1 MKNIKDLFLVED
13 WDHQPKIGDSKIG
26 HHILRI
32 KEHSILMDFLT
43 RRNEGSFLLCGHR
56 GTGKTSSLF
65 SAINEAQT
73 KRKTLLPILIKATSI
88 QFESE
93 KEQESIVKHLIYSLH
108 RTIKHDNNSS
118 DDFKKRVEELHKN
131 SLASKKGKQ
140 YSANEEKGKEY
151 SASIKFNLIPPIV
164 LIIASLAF
172 LTAGSSPHAWILSVI
187 SSVLGGIFVISF
199 ISKKWFKSSESSSSY
214 YIHEYTFENLLS
226 ELEELLDNYSNERK
240 ILFILDEFD
249 KTKETQNVLPKLK
262 MLLNQNN
269 TLFLFI
275 TVPDILDKLENRN
288 DPEYTLFSQVLFLK
302 RPLFK
307 EMKSFLDN
315 ICDFANSTCK
325 KEDQDYKMM
334 KNYLCYMSGTN
345 FFRLYS
351 QIRDVVSNKGD
362 KQCLDIHL
370 VNSHITKA
378 NLQQCIEWIYSRKQ
392 RHSPSQWQTN
402 DQILDALYDFTAVLE
417 NTPKNESVSIA
428 DDGATF
434 TIGTTGTYNPQGNQH
449 STIMDLLNLLTKQG
463 YLRHISDQ
471 TCSIVGNLPVFH
483 TDLAGIFVEEQ
494 RVLKNAYEDFRRQIV
509 SFANLKT
516 RYVDDAGTPF
526 DTDAFEAKWD
536 QIHLCLAPFP
546 IDFESCKTA
555 RDFHD
560 QIASANSP
568 IIPTEQLQEQS
579 NILRHA
585 LYVLNRSYVDLL
597 SQIFTKALK
606 MEIQGPY
613 SDISNGFFST
623 LGIPNTNL
631 TNTTLRFTLENK
643 LFKNIVIAFEPTDE
657 FLDSVKSKNITN
669 NMIICL
675 GDPSQASQYER
686 RSFVITESAHLKNVI
701 KKIPLKGKDDHEIIF
716 YFMKLPLHSSDVEKI
731 LQVICDLFQ
740 KNDSSNKV
748 ML

>member
-1 MKNIKDLFLVED
+1 MKNTKDLFLVED
-13 WDHQPKIGDSKIG
+13 WDHQPKIGDLKIG
-26 HHILRI
+26 RHILRV

-88 QFESE
+88 QFEFK

-108 RTIKHDNNSS
+108 RTIKRDNNGS
-118 DDFKKRVEELHKN
+118 DDFKKRVEELYKN
-131 SLASKKGKQ
+131 SLASKKEKQ
-140 YSANEEKGKEY
+140 YFVGEEKGKEH
-151 SASIKFNLIPPIV
+151 STSIKFNLIPPII
-164 LIIASLAF
+164 LIVASLAF
-172 LTAGSSPHAWILSVI
+172 LTAGLSPHAWILSVI
-187 SSVLGGIFVISF
+187 SSVLGGIFAISF
-199 ISKKWFKSSESSSSY
+199 ISKKWFKASESSSSY

-249 KTKETQNVLPKLK
+249 KTEETQNVLSKLK

-275 TVPDILDKLENRN
+275 TVPDILNKLESRN

-325 KEDQDYKMM
+325 KEEKDYKMM

-370 VNSHITKA
+370 VNSQITKA

-402 DQILDALYDFTAVLE
+402 DQILDALYDFTAILE
-417 NTPKNESVSIA
+417 NTPKNDSVSIA

-434 TIGTTGTYNPQGNQH
+434 TIGATVAYNPQGNQH

-463 YLRHISDQ
+463 YLRHINDQ
-471 TCSIVGNLPVFH
+471 IYSIVGNLPMFH

-526 DTDAFEAKWD
+526 GTDAFEAKWD
-536 QIHLCLAPFP
+536 QIRLCLAPFP

-560 QIASANSP
+560 QITSANSP

-597 SQIFTKALK
+597 SQIFAKASK

-623 LGIPNTNL
+623 LGIPNINL

-657 FLDSVKSKNITN
+657 FLDSVESKNITN

-675 GDPSQASQYER
+675 GDLNQASQYKR
-686 RSFVITESAHLKNVI
+686 KSFVITESAHLKNII
-701 KKIPLKGKDDHEIIF
+701 KKIPLKDKDNYKIIF

-731 LQVICDLFQ
+731 LQVIHDLFQ